1 MTRNKWQTIKSAIR
15 NGYAWPGGY
24 PLFLIMSDGEAL
36 SIDAARDNFK
46 QICAAY
52 LSDNRRSP
60 WYAIAAE
67 INWEDEQLYC
77 AHTNAKIQSAYG
89 DK

>member
-1 MTRNKWQTIKSAIR
+1 MTRDEWQTIKSAIR

-52 LSDNRRSP
+52 LSDDRRSP
-60 WYAIAAE
+60 WYVIAAE
-67 INWEDEQLYC
+67 INWEDKQLYC